1 MMDINKF
8 GALVEDVRGRIERN
22 FDTFN
27 DNPFKKIFRYKKYN
41 EMEQSDKSLL
51 DRGKFNIALV
61 LLFDYDELN
70 DYAKTIVDK
79 TQAFFLTSGSS
90 DYKLNKRLTIGKYEI
105 PETFDE
111 YKRKGFIEEL
121 LLLKENEHNEPEFFR
136 LIFWALMI
144 MAVDKKTAAKKLQD
158 ICEYAKLFGF
168 DEKNVLFI
176 FKMINVVLGN
186 KKAKKYNV
194 DMIARMMFD
203 NDFKNMEL
211 IDKLQGD
218 LEDIFNHYH

>member
-1 MMDINKF
+1 
-8 GALVEDVRGRIERN
+8 
-22 FDTFN
+22 
-27 DNPFKKIFRYKKYN
+27 
-41 EMEQSDKSLL
+41 
-51 DRGKFNIALV
+51 
-61 LLFDYDELN
+61 
-70 DYAKTIVDK
+70 
-79 TQAFFLTSGSS
+79 
-90 DYKLNKRLTIGKYEI
+90 
-105 PETFDE
+105 
-111 YKRKGFIEEL
+111 
-121 LLLKENEHNEPEFFR
+121 
-136 LIFWALMI
+136 MI